1 MLLCWGQRCA
11 SNFVS
16 AVCVRQLPVS
26 FVHKAGAHK
35 ETALNNCDRPSRKPD
50 VNVIQHLFGDE
61 SGNWRSCWTS
71 PSKFLQ
77 SGSKIAARL
86 NPEPE
91 VIVII
96 FIIIMWVECLGVHT
110 LLYIYGSF
118 DSLCPSLSQLVSLS
132 LSLRPGRLPHFL
144 PLLTEDQDP
153 SLSPQKRMVSFF
165 TAAKPLPLP
174 GETRPEADYS
184 KETVLTGPKCSW
196 LWVWS
201 ARQINSIELI
211 LA

>member
-1 MLLCWGQRCA
+1 MWPAFTETWCQRDPTPFWGWIWKLTLMLDLTEQIP
-11 SNFVS
+11 
-16 AVCVRQLPVS
+16 AVG
-26 FVHKAGAHK
+26 FK
-35 ETALNNCDRPSRKPD
+35 
-50 VNVIQHLFGDE
+50 NVV
-61 SGNWRSCWTS
+61 
-71 PSKFLQ
+71 
-77 SGSKIAARL
+77 ARL

-96 FIIIMWVECLGVHT
+96 FTIIMWVECLGVHT
-110 LLYIYGSF
+110 LLYIYGS
-118 DSLCPSLSQLVSLS
+118 SVSLSVPVSLSARLS

-201 ARQINSIELI
+201 VRQINSIELI

>member
-96 FIIIMWVECLGVHT
+96 FTIIMWVKCLGVHT

-132 LSLRPGRLPHFL
+132 LSAPAACLTSFL
-144 PLLTEDQDP
+144 SSQRTRIPASLHRKEW
-153 SLSPQKRMVSFF
+153 SLSSQLPNLCRCLAKQGQKQII
-165 TAAKPLPLP
+165 
-174 GETRPEADYS
+174 
-184 KETVLTGPKCSW
+184 PKRRC
-196 LWVWS
+196 
-201 ARQINSIELI
+201 
-211 LA
+211 

>member
-1 MLLCWGQRCA
+1 MWPAFTETWCQPHPTPFWWWIWKLTLMLDLTEQIP
-11 SNFVS
+11 
-16 AVCVRQLPVS
+16 AVG
-26 FVHKAGAHK
+26 FK
-35 ETALNNCDRPSRKPD
+35 
-50 VNVIQHLFGDE
+50 NVV
-61 SGNWRSCWTS
+61 
-71 PSKFLQ
+71 
-77 SGSKIAARL
+77 ARL

-91 VIVII
+91 EIVII
-96 FIIIMWVECLGVHT
+96 FIIIMWVKCLGVHT

-118 DSLCPSLSQLVSLS
+118 DSLCPSLSQLVS